1 MIDDAAGRG
10 THRRVEER
18 RADRRVDSF
27 EDEVYVCNALTK
39 GLATISAGRQLSLL
53 SW

>member
-27 EDEVYVCNALTK
+27 EDEVYEQHSPVLHLEPALQTNSK
-39 GLATISAGRQLSLL
+39 RCATP
-53 SW
+53 